1 MPRSGTPLSSAI
13 CAGACVA
20 STMATCSPCPL
31 NAMSAASISRL
42 IKAPREAV
50 YRACSE
56 PAELARWRMPQ
67 TMSAR
72 LLGVDGVTYRM
83 ALSYPDGR
91 VDAFEASF
99 VERVPNERIAERIRF
114 DAPDRAGEMTVIT
127 TLRPTDGGHEVT
139 VLTENLTAAIRPE
152 D

>member
-1 MPRSGTPLSSAI
+1 MP
-13 CAGACVA
+13 
-20 STMATCSPCPL
+20 
-31 NAMSAASISRL
+31 AASISRL

-127 TLRPTDGGHEVT
+127 TLRPTDGGTEVT
-139 VLTENLTAAIRPE
+139 VLTENLPAAIRPE
-152 D
+152 DNDEGTRQALARLAALLEC